1 MALVKWIKIA
11 IDIFE
16 NRKIRQMEIL
26 PEGDS
31 IILIWFKLICLAG
44 EVNDNGEI
52 YFTREIPYTEE
63 MLATQ
68 LNRPLNTIR
77 IALRTFEQFGMIDRT
92 QGGLRLV
99 SWEKYQST
107 ERLEKLREQTKNRVA
122 KHRQKKKLQACN
134 LPVTQCNATETEQE
148 SEQEREQEKKQPER
162 KNDHSPLNLPAA
174 AQCIQAYQHWIGNP
188 SASVG
193 QGIVHQLQQQ
203 TDPDL
208 ICAVIQDAS
217 LHNGKSWRYIDAIL
231 QRCRQEGI
239 ATRQQFL
246 DQKQQDF
253 SKGESYDAR
262 TSYDAKT
269 TSMEQPV
276 GTVVL

>member
-11 IDIFE
+11 TDVFE

-44 EVNDNGEI
+44 ELNDRGEI
-52 YFTREIPYTEE
+52 YFTKEIAYTEE

-68 LNRPLNTIR
+68 FNRPLNTVR

-107 ERLEKLREQTKNRVA
+107 EKLEKLREQTKNRVA
-122 KHRQKKKLQACN
+122 KHRQKKKLQPCN
-134 LPVTQCNATETEQE
+134 ADVTPCNATEQE
-148 SEQEREQEKKQPER
+148 LERDPDQEKKKELER
-162 KNDHSPLNLPAA
+162 QAVQQTDPDHSAQNLPAA
-174 AQCIQAYQHWIGNP
+174 QCLQAYQHWIGSP
-188 SASVG
+188 SGAVG
-193 QGIVHQLQQQ
+193 QGIVQQLQQQ
-203 TDPDL
+203 VDPDL

-217 LHNGKSWRYIDAIL
+217 LHNGKSWRYIDTIL
-231 QRCRQEGI
+231 QRCKQQGI
-239 ATRQQFL
+239 VTRQQFL
-246 DQKQQDF
+246 NQKQQYG
-253 SKGESYDAR
+253 KGETQY
-262 TSYDAKT
+262 AKS
-269 TSMEQPV
+269 TSMEQPS